1 MFMEVI
7 TWYVRVNDLNADAD
21 IPAITLRVTP
31 EGLFNETIKY
41 FLLLTNTQISIF
53 NIYITM
59 NVFI

>member
-31 EGLFNETIKY
+31 EGLFNETIKH
-41 FLLLTNTQISIF
+41 FLLSI
-53 NIYITM
+53 NK
-59 NVFI
+59 